1 MKPKVLFLYNYL
13 FHYRIP
19 IWNILTDFFDLTVA
33 YTYPA
38 KQKDIDICNFETKQ
52 LHYNQYSKFVWHK
65 ENIFN
70 LCKNYDVVV
79 ADGQISFIKY
89 SLLGFRKRNFK
100 LLYWCIGAPAGYNRH
115 YGDGSKFY
123 FWSNDMIHK
132 KADAMIFYSQ
142 RAVDLHIERGF
153 SHEELFVANN
163 TVQVLKED
171 YNATN
176 RNTILFIG
184 TLYLEKGLQ
193 LLLDSYKRAYERYHN
208 IINLTIVGG
217 GVQFDMISDWVE
229 QNGLLEKINMVG
241 PVYDINKKAEYFRNS
256 LACISPCQAG
266 LSVLESM
273 GYGVP
278 FITSNNAITGGES
291 FNIENGDNGLL
302 VTDISKLDDIIQDI
316 TLNPQKYIDMGKKAY
331 NHYWS
336 CRKPED
342 MANGIKDAINYT
354 LQRR

>member
-1 MKPKVLFLYNYL
+1 MKYKVLFLYNYL

-19 IWNILTDFFDLTVA
+19 IWNILAEAFDLTVA

-38 KQKDIDICNFETKQ
+38 KQKDIDRCNFETIQ

-65 ENIFN
+65 EDIFDMCN
-70 LCKNYDVVV
+70 NYDVVV
-79 ADGQISFIKY
+79 ADGQISFVKY

-115 YGDGSKFY
+115 YGDGNRFY
-123 FWSNDMIHK
+123 YWSNDIIHK

-142 RAVDLHIERGF
+142 KAVNLHIDRGF
-153 SHEELFVANN
+153 SCKKLFVANN
-163 TVQVLKED
+163 TVQVLKEE
-171 YNATN
+171 YKAAN

-193 LLLDSYKRAYERYHN
+193 LLLDSYKKVYERNHN
-208 IINLTIVGG
+208 VINLVVVGG
-217 GVQFDMISDWVE
+217 GIQFDAISDWIR
-229 QNGLLEKINMVG
+229 QNGLFEKINMVG
-241 PVYDINKKAEYFRNS
+241 PVYDINKKAKYFRNS
-256 LACISPCQAG
+256 LACISPLQAG

-278 FITSNNAITGGES
+278 FITSDNAITGGES
-291 FNIENGDNGLL
+291 FNIENGDNGLRI
-302 VTDISKLDDIIQDI
+302 TDISRLDEIIEDI
-316 TLNPQKYIDMGKKAY
+316 TLNPKKYIDMGRNAY
-331 NHYWS
+331 KHYWS

-342 MANGIKDAINYT
+342 MANGIKDAIDSI
-354 LQRR
+354 LQK